1 MCKNN
6 TTNVNQDLRISDLQP
21 GDILTYEA
29 SSDPKSRDIITE
41 MIVLL
46 TKSTITHSAIFIQDL
61 DGDNSC
67 YIADSGKSGTHEHV
81 SIAGDSNTRA
91 TYVCR
96 LNNPQNSDGLVNA
109 KDTRPVIDAAKQ
121 IVSENLPYPFADL
134 ALVAAILLYK
144 DVSHVNL
151 KQAVVIKFLQLLT
164 ALVKKFIDD
173 HRRDENKGKHTMV
186 CSSYVYQCYLD
197 ASKTNPDLKIKIK
210 GGDLQPGLLKTNK
223 VTTLLDIFE
232 EYAIEHNFKDTIKS
246 YATETDVSVSEV
258 EDVLKDMVDESN
270 VDHVNMLK
278 CNDLCNA
285 IGDFLK
291 TLYTAYGYAIS
302 SIKELIDIA
311 RKEQALFVTP
321 NDLCNHIEN
330 AKKLGITRLRRQD
343 EDLDENELPIAKG

>member
-1 MCKNN
+1 MCKKS
-6 TTNVNQDLRISDLQP
+6 TNDVNQDLRITDLQP

-29 SSDPKSRDIITE
+29 SSNPESRDFLTN

-46 TKSTITHSAIFIQDL
+46 TKSTITHSAIFIKDL
-61 DGDNSC
+61 EGDSSC
-67 YIADSGKSGTHEHV
+67 YIADAGRSGIHEHV
-81 SIAGDSNTRA
+81 STAGDSTTRA

-96 LNNPQNSDGLVNA
+96 LENPQNSDGLVNT
-109 KDTRPVIDAAKQ
+109 KDTQPVIDAAKQ
-121 IVSENLPYPFADL
+121 IVSENLPYPFSDL

-151 KQAVVIKFLQLLT
+151 KQAAVIKFLQLLT
-164 ALVKKFIDD
+164 ALIKKFIDD
-173 HRRDENKGKHTMV
+173 HRREENKGKHTMV

-197 ASKTNPDLKIKIK
+197 ASKTNSDLKIKIK

-232 EYAIEHNFKDTIKS
+232 EYAIEHNFKDTIKAS
-246 YATETDVSVSEV
+246 AMETDVSISEI

-270 VDHVNMLK
+270 TDHVNMLK
-278 CNDLCNA
+278 CNDLCNV

-291 TLYTAYGYAIS
+291 TLYKLYGYCIS
-302 SIKELIDIA
+302 DIKELIDIA

-321 NDLCNHIEN
+321 NDLCFHIEN
-330 AKKLGITRLRRQD
+330 AKKIGICRLHRVD
-343 EDLDENELPIAKG
+343 EDLDENEQPIAKD